1 MRVLHVGK
9 FYPPY
14 RGGMEVFLADLIQE
28 QRRQGIDA
36 HALVHGDALPD
47 DPEWVRRVPVHFNL
61 VYAPMA
67 LGFRRALGSAIDRLK
82 PDVLHLHMPNNS
94 ALWALTLPAARKVPW
109 VVHWHSD
116 VVVSNIKWSIAL
128 AYLLYRPFEQALL
141 ERAQQVFATSPPYLQ
156 ASAALRRWRD
166 KCEVVPLGIDL
177 RTQPVDAPLPEP
189 LQWRPGT
196 QLRLLSIGRL
206 TYYKGFETLIRA
218 VTTLPGVE
226 LLIAG
231 DGELRDTLQALIAS
245 VTPPGHP
252 PATRLLGAVDDAQKH
267 ALLAQCDLFCLA
279 SRERTEAFGI
289 VLLEAMQHARPCL
302 VTDLPGS
309 GMPWVVSHAH
319 CGLHVPFE
327 DVDAWRSSIARLQH
341 DPVLRQRLG
350 QAGHKALHQH
360 FSIGPCERA
369 TARHYRGLA
378 PGTQTPAPT
387 RELMVVIAT
396 RNNADDIA
404 HLLQR
409 VRALVNAPVL
419 VVDNRST
426 DATCHLAA
434 QNGARVLQPLLAMT
448 TWGSLQTGLR
458 YALAQGYESVI
469 TIDAEGR
476 YEVEELPTLLAAR
489 GQADVAVAYFAA
501 RNSLPRRAAWQ
512 WFRWVSG
519 LGLRDF
525 VSGFRLYNRSAME
538 VAVSAE
544 ATLLDYQDIG
554 TLLLMRRQGLYIK
567 EVALAMHTQKVDR
580 SKIFRSW
587 ANAARYM
594 AISSL
599 LSIAHGRGVT
609 VETRRAQRT

>member
-1 MRVLHVGK
+1 MALRVLHIGK
-9 FYPPY
+9 FFPPY
-14 RGGMEVFLADLIQE
+14 LGGMEVFLADLIQE

-36 HALVHGDALPD
+36 YALVHGEPLPD
-47 DPEWVRRVPVHFNL
+47 DPPWLTRVPVQFNL
-61 VYAPMA
+61 VYAPIAMGFRQA
-67 LGFRRALGSAIDRLK
+67 LGAAIARLN

-94 ALWALTLPAARKVPW
+94 ALWALTLPSARKVPW

-116 VVVSNIKWSIAL
+116 VVVSNIKWSVAL

-156 ASAALRRWRD
+156 ASNALRAWHD
-166 KCEVVPLGIDL
+166 KCEVVPLGINL
-177 RTQPVDAPLPEP
+177 QSTPSAGPIEP
-189 LQWRPGT
+189 MLQWRPMT

-206 TYYKGFETLIRA
+206 TYYKGFETLIQA
-218 VTTLPGVE
+218 VSTLPGVE

-231 DGELRDTLQALIAS
+231 DGELRDNLQTLIES
-245 VTPPGHP
+245 TTPQGSP
-252 PATRLLGAVDDAQKH
+252 PAVRLLGAVNDTQKH
-267 ALLAQCDLFCLA
+267 ALLAQCDVFCLA

-327 DVDAWRSSIARLQH
+327 DIDAWRSNLARLQH
-341 DPVLRQRLG
+341 DPRLRGRLG
-350 QAGHKALHQH
+350 QNGLRALHQH

-378 PGTQTPAPT
+378 PGTAPRSST
-387 RELMVVIAT
+387 RGLLVVIST
-396 RNNADDIA
+396 CNNAADIT

-409 VRALVNAPVL
+409 VDAIVDAPVL

-426 DATCHLAA
+426 DATCHLAE
-434 QNGARVLQPLLAMT
+434 QHGAKVLRPLLTMT
-448 TWGSLQTGLR
+448 PWGSLQTGIR
-458 YALAQGYESVI
+458 HALAQGYETVV

-476 YEVEELPTLLAAR
+476 YEVEELPALLEAGR
-489 GQADVAVAYFAA
+489 QADMAVAYFAA

-512 WFRWVSG
+512 WFRWTTG
-519 LGLRDF
+519 LRMRDF
-525 VSGFRLYNRSAME
+525 VSGFRLYNRAAMQVAASAD
-538 VAVSAE
+538 

-554 TLLLMRRQGLYIK
+554 TLLLMRREGRRIK
-567 EVALAMHTQKVDR
+567 EVALAMHTPKLDR

-587 ANAARYM
+587 ANAVRYV
-594 AISSL
+594 AVSSL
-599 LSIAHGRGVT
+599 LSIAHGRGVQPAS
-609 VETRRAQRT
+609 E